1 MVPAEEVKSSLENRK
16 VIKTIVDSAVA
27 VAPKAE

>member
-1 MVPAEEVKSSLENRK
+1 MVPAEEVKASVENRK
-16 VIKTIVDSAVA
+16 VVKLIVDSAVA

>member
-1 MVPAEEVKSSLENRK
+1 MVPAEEVKASLESRK